1 MPTKPSIL
9 LPSAGRLVDSAIAPS
24 PAHLYFLV
32 RPRSKAWL
40 PIVTPS
46 LPKKMPNM
54 PSKLPVILDRN
65 GVMSAVPS
73 GMPVVP
79 TTSPPAF
86 LISCA

>member
-1 MPTKPSIL
+1 MPMKPSIL

-32 RPRSKAWL
+32 RPRSNAWL

-54 PSKLPVILDRN
+54 PSKLPVTLDRN

-73 GMPVVP
+73 GMPVVS

>member
-1 MPTKPSIL
+1 MPMKPSIL

-40 PIVTPS
+40 PMVTPS
-46 LPKKMPNM
+46 LPKKMPNK

>member
-1 MPTKPSIL
+1 M
-9 LPSAGRLVDSAIAPS
+9 APS

-40 PIVTPS
+40 PMVTPS
-46 LPKKMPNM
+46 LPKKMPNK

-86 LISCA
+86 LICSA